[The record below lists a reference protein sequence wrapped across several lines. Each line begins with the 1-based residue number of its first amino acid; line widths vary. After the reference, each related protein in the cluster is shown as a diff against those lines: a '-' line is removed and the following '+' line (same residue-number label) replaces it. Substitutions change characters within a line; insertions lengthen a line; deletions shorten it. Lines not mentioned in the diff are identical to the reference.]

1 MIHILH
7 LEDNP
12 LDARLI
18 LEKLRDEAIEVEVR
32 LAASRRS
39 FEEALADGPYDL
51 ILADY
56 YLPGFDGLSALQM
69 VKDREMSTPVILI
82 SGKLGE
88 EAAVESLHR
97 GAVDY
102 ILKDY
107 LHRLG
112 PAVRRAL
119 KEHER
124 LLRTKAIEQELL
136 KQAQLFHTAEEIGQL
151 GAFEWNVNTG
161 ELYWSEGLFQI
172 FGEDKDKTD
181 PTFELFSAH
190 IHPDDKATI
199 QEKLQS
205 SISTRT
211 DYHSEYRILRTDQ
224 STRYLRTRSSLREDP
239 VTGHLT
245 MIGICLDVTES
256 RMAGELIEKSE
267 EKYRTL
273 VEQATDGI
281 LVADSSLMI
290 REVNHSALEI
300 LDTSDPGRLVG
311 HKLENLLCPRDLE
324 LHPLDFASI
333 QSGVPV
339 TEVRHLTTFAGNQ
352 KYLEITS
359 KRIPGGLIQT
369 VFRDVSDREVA
380 RRELELLN
388 QHLDDR
394 VKQATREAMQNEERY
409 RLISENSSDLIT
421 QSDPTGL
428 LSYVSPSVADMLGFE
443 ADFCLGKHFS
453 QWLPDEDRP
462 NWQAQLAAVS
472 CLKHPGFTMQHQ
484 MQQADGTLV
493 WVETVCRGI
502 CNAYGQLTAIQTA
515 SRNIHARKQAEEDA
529 RKALL
534 KERELNELRSHFVSM
549 ASHQFRTPLTV
560 ISSNVQLMELLKID
574 QLDPRIKP
582 ILRRITHETARLTDL
597 MNDVLILGKLN
608 AKRLQV
614 HPEWVDAE
622 QFVQLILDT
631 HFSQQEDQ
639 RIVELSISYPLEQA
653 WIDPGL
659 TEHVLINLIANA
671 FKYSPKG
678 PNPEM
683 IIEKRGD
690 TLLISIRDQGIGVP
704 EEDRDNLFQSF
715 YRGNN
720 TTEFAGTGLGLVIA
734 KEFIELQGGAIGYRP
749 GEQGG
754 SVFWVQLPTVRVSS
768 GLAGN
773 TP

>member
-18 LEKLRDEAIEVEVR
+18 LEKLRDDALEVDVR
-32 LAASRRS
+32 LVATKRS
-39 FEEALADGPYDL
+39 FEEALEEGPYDL

-69 VKDREMSTPVILI
+69 VKDRGMSTPVILI

-119 KEHER
+119 EEHER
-124 LLRTKAIEQELL
+124 FLRTRAIEQELI

-151 GAFEWNVNTG
+151 GAFEWNINTG

-172 FGEDKDKTD
+172 FGEDKELIH
-181 PTFELFSAH
+181 PTFDLFISH
-190 IHPDDKATI
+190 IHPDDRQWL
-199 QEKLQS
+199 QEKLQH
-205 SISTRT
+205 SIESRT
-211 DYHSEYRILRTDQ
+211 DYHSEYRIYRTDQ
-224 STRYLRTRSSLREDP
+224 STRFQRTRISLREDP
-239 VTGHLT
+239 ATGHLT
-245 MIGICLDVTES
+245 MIGICLDITES
-256 RMAGELIEKSE
+256 KLAGELIEKSE

-281 LVADSSLMI
+281 LVADSSLI
-290 REVNHSALEI
+290 IKEVNQSALEI
-300 LDTSDPGRLVG
+300 LDTAEPDRLVG
-311 HKLENLLCPRDLE
+311 QSLESLLCPQDLKRN
-324 LHPLDFASI
+324 PLDFASI
-333 QSGVPV
+333 QSGIPV
-339 TEVRHLTTFAGNQ
+339 TEVRHLTTFSGNQ

-359 KRIPGGLIQT
+359 KRIPGDLIQT

-380 RRELELLN
+380 RRELEVLN

-394 VKQATREAMQNEERY
+394 VKKATQEAMQNEERY

-421 QSDPTGL
+421 QSDSSGL
-428 LSYVSPSVADMLGFE
+428 LSYVSPSVLDMLGFE
-443 ADFCLGKHFS
+443 ANFCLGKYFS
-453 QWLPDEDRP
+453 QWLPIEDRP
-462 NWQAQLAAVS
+462 SWQAQLTAVS
-472 CLKHPGFTMQHQ
+472 SLQHPSFTMQHR
-484 MQQADGTLV
+484 MQQADGSLM

-608 AKRLQV
+608 AKRLKV
-614 HPEWVDAE
+614 NPEWVDAE

-631 HFSQQEDQ
+631 HFSQQDDH
-639 RIVELSISYPLEQA
+639 RIVELSISYPLVPV
-653 WIDPGL
+653 WMDPGL
-659 TEHVLINLIANA
+659 TEHVLINLITNA
-671 FKYSPKG
+671 FKYSPRR

-683 IIEKRGD
+683 RIEQTADHFII
-690 TLLISIRDQGIGVP
+690 TLKDSGIGVP

-734 KEFIELQGGAIGYRP
+734 KEFIELQGGEIGYQP
-749 GEQGG
+749 AEGGG
-754 SVFWVQLPTVRVSS
+754 SLFWVKLPIGRRGFETV
-768 GLAGN
+768 
-773 TP
+773 